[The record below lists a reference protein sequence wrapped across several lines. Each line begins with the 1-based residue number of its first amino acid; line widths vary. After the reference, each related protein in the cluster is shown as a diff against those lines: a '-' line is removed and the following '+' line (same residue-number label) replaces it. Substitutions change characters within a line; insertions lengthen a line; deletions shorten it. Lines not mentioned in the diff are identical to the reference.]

1 MTVCPRRC
9 FSLSSALR
17 RTYYDVLGVE
27 KTATPNEIKK
37 AFYALSKKYHPD
49 QANPEDS
56 TSSAKFHQLTDAYD
70 VLKDGEKRRVYDDEI
85 SAGLHTSYD
94 YGRSYAEKRGD
105 PENDMATNAS
115 QRRPNIK
122 DFHFSRNGQYSK
134 LFERRGN
141 FYDPNEEFERED
153 QQKRFIRQ
161 ICLILGGLVA
171 LNGVYIWFQSAKRK
185 ELNSSRPAPLPSSSI
200 AD

>member
-1 MTVCPRRC
+1 MSICSRRC
-9 FSLSSALR
+9 FSLSAALR

-27 KTATPNEIKK
+27 KTATPKEIKK

-49 QANPEDS
+49 QAKSEDS
-56 TSSAKFHQLTDAYD
+56 TSSAKFHELTDAYD
-70 VLKDGEKRRVYDDEI
+70 ILKDGEKRRAYDEEV
-85 SAGLHTSYD
+85 SAGLHATYD
-94 YGRSYAEKRGD
+94 YGRSYGEKRSD
-105 PENDMATNAS
+105 VDDEKASTAS
-115 QRRPNIK
+115 QKKANIK
-122 DFHFSRNGQYSK
+122 DFHFSRNGQYSR

-161 ICLILGGLVA
+161 ICLVLAALFA

-185 ELNSSRPAPLPSSSI
+185 ELDSSRPAPLR
-200 AD
+200 